1 MAETRLVRETK
12 FFLLDHGVKLDVFSN
27 TIPTKRPKTVILVKN
42 LNGKPGGNHGI
53 SALIEMSNEL
63 DAKKAFETLSY
74 SKRFSITFIFGV
86 CAY

>member
-1 MAETRLVRETK
+1 MPP
-12 FFLLDHGVKLDVFSN
+12 D
-27 TIPTKRPKTVILVKN
+27 
-42 LNGKPGGNHGI
+42 HGI